1 MRRLLALSLTV
12 IIVVTAWWFVNL
24 TPVAPDKVT
33 GVEFVITKRQSIDQ
47 IGESLIKSGLIRSP
61 LAFKIAVYLLRLSPK
76 IQAGYFFLYPTQSTI
91 SIAKSL
97 TKATTK
103 QVWITIPEGLRRQE
117 IANLIIDKLQASKVK
132 HNFDPDQF
140 IRDTTKLEGQ
150 LFPDTYAFSEG
161 VATKVVVDTLYDR
174 YLEIMY
180 SLTPKQDMNRWTTLA
195 SLVEKEAGNDS
206 ERPVI
211 AGIIQNRL
219 NSNWPLQI
227 DATVQYALSTS
238 RCRIRICDW
247 WPQNLNKEDLKIA
260 SAYNTYLNV
269 GLPPSPISNPGLQS
283 LKAAASPVSTKY
295 FFYLH
300 GLDGQVHYATTISEH
315 NKNICLYL
323 KKNC

>member
-1 MRRLLALSLTV
+1 MRRLLALSFTT
-12 IIVVTAWWFVNL
+12 IIVATAWWFVNL
-24 TPVAPDKVT
+24 TPVASDKVA
-33 GVEFVITKRQSIDQ
+33 GVEFVITKRQSVDQ
-47 IGESLIKSGLIRSP
+47 IGENLIKSGLIRSP
-61 LAFKIAVYLLRLSPK
+61 LAFKITVYLLQLSSK

-117 IANLIIDKLQASKVK
+117 IANLIIDKLQASKTK

-161 VATKVVVDTLYDR
+161 VTTKTVVDTLYER

-206 ERPVI
+206 ERPII

-260 SAYNTYLNV
+260 SAYNTYLNA

-323 KKNC
+323 KKSC